1 MINTTLAKNTGE
13 ENLDQLFLKK
23 MTVIVGYFM
32 YGFFSIASTRVL
44 MRWKTATLLLSVS
57 LFAEQNDLMFAVP
70 GGLIG
75 VGTKVDP
82 TLCRADR

>member
-1 MINTTLAKNTGE
+1 
-13 ENLDQLFLKK
+13 
-23 MTVIVGYFM
+23 M
-32 YGFFSIASTRVL
+32 YA
-44 MRWKTATLLLSVS
+44 VS

-82 TLCRADR
+82 TLCRADRLAFRSVLRIRDPVPFCPPDPGSGIGFFRIPDPTITSESLKNFFYFE